1 MKVSIITSVFNNE
14 ETIEETLN
22 SVLSQD
28 YDDIE
33 YIVIDGASTDR
44 TCEIV
49 KKYLDYIDVFISEP
63 DKGIYDGLNKGIKV
77 ATGDIISFL
86 HSDDI
91 FYDKTTITEVVSTFQ
106 HYNTDSVYGDLV
118 YIDKKDPNKIVR
130 YWKSGRFSKKKLKY
144 GWMPPHPSLFVK
156 KHIYEKFGIFDT
168 SFKIAADY
176 DVVLRFF
183 GVANISTVYVEKVF
197 VKMRTGGESNRDIKN
212 LLKKTMEDYKAM
224 KKNNIGGI
232 YSLTYKNISKIPQF
246 LDKNVK

>member
-1 MKVSIITSVFNNE
+1 LKVSIITSVFNNE

-28 YDDIE
+28 YNDIE

-49 KKYLDYIDVFISEP
+49 KKYLDHVDVFISEP

-91 FYDKTTITEVVSTFQ
+91 FYDKTTISEVVSAFQ

-118 YIDKKDPNKIVR
+118 YIDKKDSNKIVR

-183 GVANISTVYVEKVF
+183 GTANISTVYVEKVF

-232 YSLTYKNISKIPQF
+232 YSLTLKNISKIPQF

>member
-28 YDDIE
+28 YNDIE

-49 KKYLDYIDVFISEP
+49 KKYLDHVDVFISEP

-91 FYDKTTITEVVSTFQ
+91 FYDKTTISEVVSAFQ

-118 YIDKKDPNKIVR
+118 YIDKKDSNKIVR

-183 GVANISTVYVEKVF
+183 GTANISTVYVEKVF

-232 YSLTYKNISKIPQF
+232 YSLTLKNISKIPQF